1 MKYYLASD
9 DLYIEITASVFNQ
22 IQLQADG
29 EYPNENGGMLAGRYS
44 ADRHTVYIEK
54 VVVPMEKLT
63 GRTTFMRNTK
73 GLEKVWNQL
82 AKEGLRYVG
91 EWHSHPNGS
100 TQYSGT
106 DLAAMIDIEKEVA
119 IENPILLIMG
129 VRSSGLSAHTFYC
142 YKNNKLLEYKKMID
156 LKELFGGLQKQM
168 LASLNVDREFIGH
181 PGSKG
186 DATEQRWIEF
196 LRTYLPDRYKV
207 DKAIVIDSTGN
218 VSEQMDV
225 VIYDAI
231 YTPFIFNQ
239 DGFMYIPAESVYAVF
254 EVKQDVKGYI
264 VYAAQKVESV
274 RKLKRTSIEMVASG
288 RRTPARPLTKI
299 IGGILTTTSSYSGN
313 ETVRNQLKRL
323 KGFQTLDL
331 GCICDMG
338 SFYVDYNETQPIDI
352 DPTKDVKENRK
363 YIEQIYESRE
373 VKVNGIKFSDKDV
386 SLFTFFLQL
395 VSYLKSIGTVP
406 AIDINAY
413 LKAINA
419 KIDEEV

>member
-1 MKYYLASD
+1 MKYYLSSE
-9 DLYIEITASVFNQ
+9 DLYIEIIASVFNQ
-22 IQLQADG
+22 IRLQAEG

-119 IENPILLIMG
+119 IENPILLIVG
-129 VRSSGLSAHTFYC
+129 VKSSGLSAHTFYC
-142 YKNNKLLEYKKMID
+142 YKNNKLFEYKKMID

-186 DATEQRWIEF
+186 DASERRWIEF
-196 LRTYLPDRYKV
+196 IRTYLPDRYKV

-264 VYAAQKVESV
+264 DYAAQKVESV
-274 RKLKRTSIEMVASG
+274 RKLKRTSIGMVASG
-288 RRTPARPLTKI
+288 RPTAARHLTKI
-299 IGGILTTTSSYSGN
+299 IGGILTTTSSYRGN
-313 ETVRNQLKRL
+313 NTVRNQLKKL
-323 KGFQTLDL
+323 KGYQTLDL
-331 GCICDMG
+331 GCFCDTG
-338 SFYVDYNETQPIDI
+338 SFYVDYEEKTPDGI
-352 DPTKDVKENRK
+352 DPTENIKENRK
-363 YIEQIYESRE
+363 YIEQVYASRV
-373 VKVNGIKFSDKDV
+373 VKEIKFSDKDV

-406 AIDINAY
+406 AIDVNAY
-413 LKAINA
+413 LKSINA
-419 KIDEEV
+419 KIDEDI

>member
-9 DLYIEITASVFNQ
+9 NLYIEIKASVLNQ
-22 IQLQADG
+22 IKLQAEG

-54 VVVPMEKLT
+54 VVVPVEKLT
-63 GRTTFMRNTK
+63 GRTTFMRKTN
-73 GLEKVWNQL
+73 GLEKVWEQL
-82 AKEGLRYVG
+82 SQEGLRYVG

-100 TQYSGT
+100 TQYSGS

-119 IENPILLIMG
+119 IENPILMIVG
-129 VRSSGLSAHTFYC
+129 VRGCRLSALTFYC
-142 YKNNKLLEYKKMID
+142 YKSNKLLEYKKMID
-156 LKELFGGLQKQM
+156 LRELFNGLQTQM
-168 LASLNVDREFIGH
+168 LASLNVDRVFIEH

-186 DATEQRWIEF
+186 DATEQRWIDF

-218 VSEQMDV
+218 VSEQMDI

-264 VYAAQKVESV
+264 DYAAQKLESV
-274 RKLKRTSIEMVASG
+274 RRLKRTSVEMVNSG
-288 RRTPARPLTKI
+288 RRTSARPLTKI
-299 IGGILTTTSSYSGN
+299 IGGILTTTSSYSGT
-313 ETVRNQLKRL
+313 ETVSKQLKEL
-323 KGFQTLDL
+323 KGYQTLDL
-331 GCICDMG
+331 GCLCDTG
-338 SFYVDYNETQPIDI
+338 SFHVDYKETRPDSIDQTKNEF
-352 DPTKDVKENRK
+352 
-363 YIEQIYESRE
+363 IEQVYESRE
-373 VKVNGIKFSDKDV
+373 VNEIIFSDKKV

-413 LKAINA
+413 LNA
-419 KIDEEV
+419 IDERIDEGI

>member
-9 DLYIEITASVFNQ
+9 DLYIEIKASVFNQ
-22 IQLQADG
+22 IKLQAEG

-54 VVVPMEKLT
+54 VVVPVEKLT
-63 GRTTFMRNTK
+63 GRTTFMRKTN
-73 GLEKVWNQL
+73 GLEKVWEQL
-82 AKEGLRYVG
+82 SQEGLRYVG

-100 TQYSGT
+100 TQYSGS

-119 IENPILLIMG
+119 IENPILMIVG
-129 VRSSGLSAHTFYC
+129 VRGCRLSALTFYC

-156 LKELFGGLQKQM
+156 LRELFNGLQTQM
-168 LASLNVDREFIGH
+168 LASLNVDRVFIEH

-186 DATEQRWIEF
+186 DATEQRWIDF

-218 VSEQMDV
+218 VSEQMDI

-264 VYAAQKVESV
+264 DYAAQKLESV
-274 RKLKRTSIEMVASG
+274 RRLKRTSVEMMNSG
-288 RRTPARPLTKI
+288 RRTSARPLTKI
-299 IGGILTTTSSYSGN
+299 IGGILTTTSSYSGT
-313 ETVRNQLKRL
+313 ETVSKQLKEL
-323 KGFQTLDL
+323 KGYQTLDL
-331 GCICDMG
+331 GCLCDTG
-338 SFYVDYNETQPIDI
+338 SFHVDYKETRPDGIDQTKNEF
-352 DPTKDVKENRK
+352 
-363 YIEQIYESRE
+363 IEQVYESRE
-373 VKVNGIKFSDKDV
+373 VNEIIFSDKKV

-413 LKAINA
+413 LNA
-419 KIDEEV
+419 IDERIDEGI

>member
-9 DLYIEITASVFNQ
+9 DLYIEIKASVFNQ
-22 IQLQADG
+22 IKLQAEG

-54 VVVPMEKLT
+54 VVVPVEKLI
-63 GRTTFMRNTK
+63 GRTTFMRKTN
-73 GLEKVWNQL
+73 GLEKVWEQL
-82 AKEGLRYVG
+82 SQEGLRYVG

-100 TQYSGT
+100 TQYSGS

-119 IENPILLIMG
+119 IENPILMIVG
-129 VRSSGLSAHTFYC
+129 VRGCRLSALTFYC

-156 LKELFGGLQKQM
+156 LRELFNGLQTQM
-168 LASLNVDREFIGH
+168 LASLNVDRVFIEH

-186 DATEQRWIEF
+186 DATEQRWIDF

-218 VSEQMDV
+218 VSEQMDI

-264 VYAAQKVESV
+264 DYAAQKVESV
-274 RKLKRTSIEMVASG
+274 RRLKRTSVEMVNSG
-288 RRTPARPLTKI
+288 RRTSARPLTKI
-299 IGGILTTTSSYSGN
+299 IGGILTTTSSYSGT
-313 ETVRNQLKRL
+313 ETVSKQLKEL
-323 KGFQTLDL
+323 KGYQTLDL
-331 GCICDMG
+331 GCLCDTG
-338 SFYVDYNETQPIDI
+338 SFHVDYKETRPDGIDQTKNEF
-352 DPTKDVKENRK
+352 
-363 YIEQIYESRE
+363 IEQVYESRE
-373 VKVNGIKFSDKDV
+373 VNEIIFSDKKV

-413 LKAINA
+413 LNA
-419 KIDEEV
+419 VDERIDEGI

>member
-1 MKYYLASD
+1 MKYYLKSN
-9 DLYIEITASVFNQ
+9 DLYIEIKASLFNQ
-22 IQLQADG
+22 IKLQAEG

-54 VVVPMEKLT
+54 VVVPVEKLT
-63 GRTTFMRNTK
+63 GRTSFIRNTK
-73 GLEKVWNQL
+73 GLEKVWKQL
-82 AKEGLRYVG
+82 VKEGLRYVG

-100 TQYSGT
+100 TQYSST
-106 DLAAMIDIEKEVA
+106 DLTAMIDIEKEVA
-119 IENPILLIMG
+119 IENPILLIVG
-129 VRSSGLSAHTFYC
+129 VRNDGLSAHTFYC

-156 LKELFGGLQKQM
+156 LRELFNGLQKQM
-168 LASLNVDREFIGH
+168 LSSLNVNREFIGH

-186 DATEQRWIEF
+186 DATEQHWIEF

-231 YTPFIFNQ
+231 YTPFIFKQ

-264 VYAAQKVESV
+264 DYAAQKVESV

-288 RRTPARPLTKI
+288 TRIPARPLTKI
-299 IGGILTTTSSYSGN
+299 VGGILTTTSSYSGHD
-313 ETVRNQLKRL
+313 TVKKQLKDL
-323 KGFQTLDL
+323 KGYQTLDI
-331 GCICDMG
+331 GCLCDAG
-338 SFYVDYNETQPIDI
+338 SFYVDYEEKIPGGIN
-352 DPTKDVKENRK
+352 PTESIKNNRK
-363 YIEQIYESRE
+363 YIEQVYASRE
-373 VKVNGIKFSDKDV
+373 VRKIKFSDKDV

-406 AIDINAY
+406 AIDINEY
-413 LKAINA
+413 LKAIDE
-419 KIDEEV
+419 KIDEEI

>member
-9 DLYIEITASVFNQ
+9 DLYIEIKASVFNQ
-22 IQLQADG
+22 IKPQAEG

-54 VVVPMEKLT
+54 VVVPVEKLT
-63 GRTTFMRNTK
+63 GRTTFMRKTN
-73 GLEKVWNQL
+73 GLEKVWEQL
-82 AKEGLRYVG
+82 SQEGLRYVG

-100 TQYSGT
+100 TQYSGS

-119 IENPILLIMG
+119 IENPILMIVG
-129 VRSSGLSAHTFYC
+129 VRGCRLSALTFYC

-156 LKELFGGLQKQM
+156 LRELFNGLQTQM
-168 LASLNVDREFIGH
+168 LASLNVDRVFIEH

-186 DATEQRWIEF
+186 DATEQRWIDF

-218 VSEQMDV
+218 VSEQMDI

-264 VYAAQKVESV
+264 DYAAQKVESV
-274 RKLKRTSIEMVASG
+274 RRLKRTSVEMVNSG
-288 RRTPARPLTKI
+288 RRTSARPLTNI
-299 IGGILTTTSSYSGN
+299 IGGILTTTSSYSGT
-313 ETVRNQLKRL
+313 ETVSKQLKEL
-323 KGFQTLDL
+323 KGYQTLDL
-331 GCICDMG
+331 GCLCDTG
-338 SFYVDYNETQPIDI
+338 SFHVDYKETRPDGIDQTKNEF
-352 DPTKDVKENRK
+352 
-363 YIEQIYESRE
+363 IEQVYESRE
-373 VKVNGIKFSDKDV
+373 VNEIIFSDKKV

-413 LKAINA
+413 LNA
-419 KIDEEV
+419 IDERIDEGI

>member
-9 DLYIEITASVFNQ
+9 NLYIEIKASVFNQ
-22 IQLQADG
+22 IKLQAEG

-54 VVVPMEKLT
+54 VVVPVDKLT
-63 GRTTFMRNTK
+63 GRTTFMRKTN
-73 GLEKVWNQL
+73 GLEKVWEQL
-82 AKEGLRYVG
+82 SQEGLRYVG

-100 TQYSGT
+100 TQYSGS

-119 IENPILLIMG
+119 IENPILMIVG
-129 VRSSGLSAHTFYC
+129 VRGCRLSALTFYC

-156 LKELFGGLQKQM
+156 LRELFNGLQTQM
-168 LASLNVDREFIGH
+168 LASLNVDRVFIEH

-186 DATEQRWIEF
+186 DATEQRWIDF

-218 VSEQMDV
+218 VSEQMDI

-264 VYAAQKVESV
+264 DYAAQKLESV
-274 RKLKRTSIEMVASG
+274 RRLKRTSVEMVNSG
-288 RRTPARPLTKI
+288 RRTSARPLTKI
-299 IGGILTTTSSYSGN
+299 IGGILTTTSSYSGT
-313 ETVRNQLKRL
+313 ETVSKQLKEL
-323 KGFQTLDL
+323 KGYQTLDL
-331 GCICDMG
+331 GCLCDTG
-338 SFYVDYNETQPIDI
+338 SFHVDYKETRPDGIDQTKNEF
-352 DPTKDVKENRK
+352 
-363 YIEQIYESRE
+363 IEQVYESRE
-373 VKVNGIKFSDKDV
+373 VNEIIFSDKKV

-413 LKAINA
+413 LNA
-419 KIDEEV
+419 IDERIDEGI

>member
-1 MKYYLASD
+1 MKYYLASE
-9 DLYIEITASVFNQ
+9 DLYIEIIAPVFNQ
-22 IQLQADG
+22 IQLQAEG

-44 ADRHTVYIEK
+44 ADRHTVYIER

-119 IENPILLIMG
+119 IENPILLIVG

-142 YKNNKLLEYKKMID
+142 YKNNKLLDYKKMID
-156 LKELFGGLQKQM
+156 LKELFCGLQKQM

-186 DATEQRWIEF
+186 DASEQRWIEF

-264 VYAAQKVESV
+264 DYAAQKVESV
-274 RKLKRTSIEMVASG
+274 RKLKRTSIGMVASG
-288 RRTPARPLTKI
+288 RPMEARPLTKI
-299 IGGILTTTSSYSGN
+299 LGGILTTTSSYSGN
-313 ETVRNQLKRL
+313 DTVRSQLKKL
-323 KGFQTLDL
+323 KGYQTLDL
-331 GCICDMG
+331 GCLCDTG
-338 SFYVDYNETQPIDI
+338 SFYVDYEETVPEGIK
-352 DPTKDVKENRK
+352 PTESIKENRK
-363 YIEQIYESRE
+363 YIEQVYASRE
-373 VKVNGIKFSDKDV
+373 VKGIKFSEKEV

-413 LKAINA
+413 LKAIRA
-419 KIDEEV
+419 KIDEEI

>member
-9 DLYIEITASVFNQ
+9 DLYIEIKASVFNQ
-22 IQLQADG
+22 IKLQAEG

-54 VVVPMEKLT
+54 VVVPVDKLT
-63 GRTTFMRNTK
+63 GRTTFMRKTN
-73 GLEKVWNQL
+73 GLEKVWEQL
-82 AKEGLRYVG
+82 SQEGLRYVG

-100 TQYSGT
+100 TQYSGS

-119 IENPILLIMG
+119 IENPILMIVG
-129 VRSSGLSAHTFYC
+129 VRGCRLSALTFYC

-156 LKELFGGLQKQM
+156 LRELFNGLQTQM
-168 LASLNVDREFIGH
+168 LASLNVDRVFIEH

-186 DATEQRWIEF
+186 DATEQRWIVF

-218 VSEQMDV
+218 VSEQMDI

-264 VYAAQKVESV
+264 DYAAQKVESV
-274 RKLKRTSIEMVASG
+274 RRLKRTSVEMVNSG
-288 RRTPARPLTKI
+288 RRTSARPLTKI
-299 IGGILTTTSSYSGN
+299 LGGILTTTSSYSGT
-313 ETVRNQLKRL
+313 ETVSKQLKEL
-323 KGFQTLDL
+323 KGYQTLDL
-331 GCICDMG
+331 GCLCDTG
-338 SFYVDYNETQPIDI
+338 SFHVDYKETRPDGIDQTKNEF
-352 DPTKDVKENRK
+352 
-363 YIEQIYESRE
+363 IEQVYESRE
-373 VKVNGIKFSDKDV
+373 VNEIIFSDKKV

-413 LKAINA
+413 LNA
-419 KIDEEV
+419 IDERIDEGI

>member
-1 MKYYLASD
+1 M
-9 DLYIEITASVFNQ
+9 FNQ
-22 IQLQADG
+22 IKLQAEG

-54 VVVPMEKLT
+54 VVVPVEKLT
-63 GRTTFMRNTK
+63 GRTTFMRKTN
-73 GLEKVWNQL
+73 GLEKVWEQL
-82 AKEGLRYVG
+82 SQEGLRYVG

-100 TQYSGT
+100 TQYSGS
-106 DLAAMIDIEKEVA
+106 DLAAIIDIEKEVA
-119 IENPILLIMG
+119 IENPILMIVG
-129 VRSSGLSAHTFYC
+129 VRGCRLSALTFYC

-156 LKELFGGLQKQM
+156 LRELFNGLQTQM
-168 LASLNVDREFIGH
+168 LASLNVDRVFIEH

-186 DATEQRWIEF
+186 DATEQRWIDF

-218 VSEQMDV
+218 VSEQLDI

-264 VYAAQKVESV
+264 DYAAQKLESV
-274 RKLKRTSIEMVASG
+274 RRLKRTSVEMVNSG
-288 RRTPARPLTKI
+288 RRTSARPLTKI
-299 IGGILTTTSSYSGN
+299 IGGILTTTSSYSGT
-313 ETVRNQLKRL
+313 ETVSKQLKEL
-323 KGFQTLDL
+323 KGYQTLDL
-331 GCICDMG
+331 GCLCDTG
-338 SFYVDYNETQPIDI
+338 SFHVDYKETRPDGIDQTKNEF
-352 DPTKDVKENRK
+352 
-363 YIEQIYESRE
+363 IEQVYESRE
-373 VKVNGIKFSDKDV
+373 VNEIIFSDKKV

-413 LKAINA
+413 LNA
-419 KIDEEV
+419 IDERIDEGI

>member
-1 MKYYLASD
+1 MKYYLRSN
-9 DLYIEITASVFNQ
+9 DLYIEIKASLFNQ
-22 IQLQADG
+22 IKLQAEG

-54 VVVPMEKLT
+54 VVVPVEKLT
-63 GRTTFMRNTK
+63 GRTSFIRNTK
-73 GLEKVWNQL
+73 GLEKVWKQL
-82 AKEGLRYVG
+82 VKEGLRYVG

-100 TQYSGT
+100 TQYSST
-106 DLAAMIDIEKEVA
+106 DLTAMIDIEKEVA
-119 IENPILLIMG
+119 IENPILLIVG
-129 VRSSGLSAHTFYC
+129 VRNDGLSAHTFYC

-156 LKELFGGLQKQM
+156 LRELFNGLQKQM
-168 LASLNVDREFIGH
+168 LSSLNVNREFIGH

-186 DATEQRWIEF
+186 DATEQHWIEF

-231 YTPFIFNQ
+231 YTPFIFKQ

-264 VYAAQKVESV
+264 DYAAQKVESV

-288 RRTPARPLTKI
+288 TRIPARPLTKI
-299 IGGILTTTSSYSGN
+299 VGGILTTTSSYSGHD
-313 ETVRNQLKRL
+313 TVKKQLKDL
-323 KGFQTLDL
+323 KGYQTLDI
-331 GCICDMG
+331 GCLCDAG
-338 SFYVDYNETQPIDI
+338 SFYVDYEEKIPGGIN
-352 DPTKDVKENRK
+352 PTESIKNNRK
-363 YIEQIYESRE
+363 FIEQVYASRE
-373 VKVNGIKFSDKDV
+373 VRKIKFSDKDV

-406 AIDINAY
+406 AIDINEY
-413 LKAINA
+413 LKAIDE
-419 KIDEEV
+419 KIDEEI

>member
-9 DLYIEITASVFNQ
+9 NLYIEIKASVLNQ
-22 IQLQADG
+22 IKLQAEG

-54 VVVPMEKLT
+54 VVVPVEKLT
-63 GRTTFMRNTK
+63 GRTTFMRKTN
-73 GLEKVWNQL
+73 GLEKVWEQL
-82 AKEGLRYVG
+82 SQEGLRYVG

-100 TQYSGT
+100 TQYSGS

-119 IENPILLIMG
+119 IENPILMIVG
-129 VRSSGLSAHTFYC
+129 VRGCRLSALTFYC

-156 LKELFGGLQKQM
+156 LRELFNGLQTQM
-168 LASLNVDREFIGH
+168 LASLNVDRVFIEH

-186 DATEQRWIEF
+186 DATEQRWIDF

-218 VSEQMDV
+218 VSEQMDI

-264 VYAAQKVESV
+264 DYAAQKVESV
-274 RKLKRTSIEMVASG
+274 RRLKRTSVEMVNSG
-288 RRTPARPLTKI
+288 RRTSARPLTKI
-299 IGGILTTTSSYSGN
+299 IGGILTTTSSYSGT
-313 ETVRNQLKRL
+313 ETVSKQLKEL
-323 KGFQTLDL
+323 KGYQTLDL
-331 GCICDMG
+331 GCLCDTG
-338 SFYVDYNETQPIDI
+338 SFHVDYKETRPDSIDQTKNEF
-352 DPTKDVKENRK
+352 
-363 YIEQIYESRE
+363 IEQVYESRE
-373 VKVNGIKFSDKDV
+373 VNEIIFSDKKV

-413 LKAINA
+413 LNA
-419 KIDEEV
+419 IDERIDEGI

>member
-9 DLYIEITASVFNQ
+9 NLYIEINASVFNQ
-22 IQLQADG
+22 IKQQAEG

-54 VVVPMEKLT
+54 VVVPVEKLT
-63 GRTTFMRNTK
+63 GRTTFMRKTN
-73 GLEKVWNQL
+73 GLEKVWEQL
-82 AKEGLRYVG
+82 SQEGLRYVG

-100 TQYSGT
+100 TQYSGS

-119 IENPILLIMG
+119 IENPILMIVG
-129 VRSSGLSAHTFYC
+129 VRGCRLSALTFYC

-156 LKELFGGLQKQM
+156 LRELFNGLQTQM
-168 LASLNVDREFIGH
+168 LASLNVDRVFIEH

-186 DATEQRWIEF
+186 DATEQRWIDF

-218 VSEQMDV
+218 VSEQMDI

-264 VYAAQKVESV
+264 DYAAQKVESV
-274 RKLKRTSIEMVASG
+274 RRLKRTSVEMVNSG
-288 RRTPARPLTKI
+288 RRTSARPLTKI
-299 IGGILTTTSSYSGN
+299 IGGILTTTSSYSGT
-313 ETVRNQLKRL
+313 ETVSKQLKKL
-323 KGFQTLDL
+323 KGYQTLDL
-331 GCICDMG
+331 GCLCDTG
-338 SFYVDYNETQPIDI
+338 SFHVDYKETRPDGIDQTKNEF
-352 DPTKDVKENRK
+352 
-363 YIEQIYESRE
+363 IEQVYESRE
-373 VKVNGIKFSDKDV
+373 VNEIIFSDKKV

-413 LKAINA
+413 LNA
-419 KIDEEV
+419 IDERIDEGI

>member
-9 DLYIEITASVFNQ
+9 DLYIEIKASVFNQ
-22 IQLQADG
+22 IKLQAEG

-54 VVVPMEKLT
+54 VVVPVDKLT
-63 GRTTFMRNTK
+63 GRTTFMRKTN
-73 GLEKVWNQL
+73 GLEKVWEQL
-82 AKEGLRYVG
+82 SQEGLRYVG

-100 TQYSGT
+100 TQYSGS

-119 IENPILLIMG
+119 IENPILMIVG
-129 VRSSGLSAHTFYC
+129 VRGCRLSALTFYC

-156 LKELFGGLQKQM
+156 LRELFNGLQTQM
-168 LASLNVDREFIGH
+168 LASLNVDRVFIEH

-186 DATEQRWIEF
+186 DATEQRWIDF

-218 VSEQMDV
+218 VSEQMDI

-231 YTPFIFNQ
+231 YTPFIFKQ

-264 VYAAQKVESV
+264 DYAAQKVESV
-274 RKLKRTSIEMVASG
+274 RRLKRTSVEMVNSG
-288 RRTPARPLTKI
+288 RRTSARPLTKI
-299 IGGILTTTSSYSGN
+299 LGGILTTTSSYSGT
-313 ETVRNQLKRL
+313 ETVSKQLKEL
-323 KGFQTLDL
+323 KGYQTLDL
-331 GCICDMG
+331 GCLCDTG
-338 SFYVDYNETQPIDI
+338 SFHVDYKETRPDGIDQTKNEF
-352 DPTKDVKENRK
+352 
-363 YIEQIYESRE
+363 IEQVYESRE
-373 VKVNGIKFSDKDV
+373 VNEIIFSDKKV

-413 LKAINA
+413 LNA
-419 KIDEEV
+419 IDERIDEGI